1 MAASNARIG
10 MYIVALLALFLLF
23 SLPASRHAV
32 RPRPT
37 CTLDDLTTGSWTARR
52 PGYSSASGFLRGTER
67 TDMLECEG
75 SDERVVGIANWEFVT
90 EDQELC
96 PRWTWD
102 EEQVVRKLLSMSEG
116 LIVVGGELFLTRRR
130 GTGKLTH

>member
-10 MYIVALLALFLLF
+10 VYICCLLVVVLLF
-23 SLPASRHAV
+23 AIPGSNHAV
-32 RPRPT
+32 QPT
-37 CTLDDLTTGSWTARR
+37 CTLADLTTGSWTARR
-52 PGYSSASGFLRGTER
+52 PGYSSASGFLRGSER

-75 SDERVVGIANWEFVT
+75 SDERAVAIANWEFVT

-102 EEQVVRKLLSMSEG
+102 EEQVARKLLSMSEG
-116 LIVVGGELFLTRRR
+116 LIVVGGELLLRS
-130 GTGKLTH
+130 